1 MASSLLSVAE
11 AQLLQGKF
19 DEAEPLVKR
28 ALAINVSNNPPHKAA
43 MNLNNLA
50 VTYLNC
56 GNAARAEQLLNEA
69 IRLDPAYDLPYCNRS
84 LARAKLGN
92 VEGANEDSKEWR
104 SLGN

>member
-1 MASSLLSVAE
+1 MRQSRYISVLSPVSEKTFGGDAPEVASSLLSVAE

-56 GNAARAEQLLNEA
+56 GNAARGRTVAE
-69 IRLDPAYDLPYCNRS
+69 
-84 LARAKLGN
+84 
-92 VEGANEDSKEWR
+92 
-104 SLGN
+104 